1 MNYLSYFTYIL
12 KSLKD
17 ESLYYG
23 STSDLIKRQTE
34 HDSKKSNYTKR
45 KGPFDLIYYS
55 VFIGNDA
62 KEKAI
67 KFEKWLKSGSGRA
80 FVKRHIL

>member
-1 MNYLSYFTYIL
+1 MSYLSYFTYIL

-23 STSDLIKRQTE
+23 STSDLSKRQTE

-45 KGPFDLIYYS
+45 KGPFDLIYYA
-55 VFIGNDA
+55 VFIGKDA